1 MKSLMG
7 WNYPF
12 ARSLSPSHKKWKT
25 STYLPLPS
33 HPPWQN
39 LLFSLSYSQTPH
51 CLDRP
56 SLQEALKQAEEVP
69 LRDVPADARLAS
81 EHVATLQS
89 LGGPS
94 MVVEL
99 YAELRTVS
107 PSLFPSSLP
116 LSFSISSPSLPLSIS
131 SLCLYF
137 FLPISLTASWLCFK
151 EISTYKAKISK

>member
-107 PSLFPSSLP
+107 PSLFPSSSLSLSLSHLP
-116 LSFSISSPSLPLSIS
+116 PSLSLSLLSVSISSSLSLLLPLGCVSRKSPLIK
-131 SLCLYF
+131 
-137 FLPISLTASWLCFK
+137 P
-151 EISTYKAKISK
+151 